1 MRAVS
6 DQVYGEEQTDRQCSA
21 VQADRNRGQPTSR
34 EVALEAELIEVR
46 AQLRARDK
54 FLAVA
59 AHELRNPMT
68 PIAAWV
74 ELLMAQARRRPGHIP
89 SEMLR
94 GLERLEHLV
103 EAYIRRATTLLDVS
117 RISTG
122 HLQLSPGKIDLSSL
136 VRETVSAM
144 IPAAQTAGCAI
155 SLAVQDGIA
164 GSFDRT
170 AIEQVIDNI
179 VSNAIRYGA
188 GQPINVVLTAN
199 ENTVRLAVSDQGI
212 GISDSDQARIFGQ
225 FQRVEGN
232 TTGGFGVGLW
242 ITRQLV
248 LAMEGNISVTSKPGA
263 GSTFTVALPLK
274 TD

>member
-6 DQVYGEEQTDRQCSA
+6 DQVYGEGQTDRQCSA
-21 VQADRNRGQPTSR
+21 AEADRNRRRPTSR
-34 EVALEAELIEVR
+34 EAALEAGLAEAK
-46 AQLRARDK
+46 AQLRARDE
-54 FLAVA
+54 FLAIA

-74 ELLMAQARRRPGHIP
+74 ELMMTQARRRPGRIP
-89 SEMLR
+89 SEILR
-94 GLERLEHLV
+94 GLERLEYLID
-103 EAYIRRATTLLDVS
+103 AYIRRATTLLDVS

-155 SLAVQDGIA
+155 SLAVQDGVS

-170 AIEQVIDNI
+170 AIEQVIENI

-188 GQPINVVLTAN
+188 GQPINVALTAN
-199 ENTVRLAVSDQGI
+199 GNTVRLAVSDQGI
-212 GISDSDQARIFGQ
+212 GISDTDQARIFDQ
-225 FQRVEGN
+225 FQRAEGN

-248 LAMEGNISVTSKPGA
+248 LAMEGNISVTSKLGA
-263 GSTFTVALPLK
+263 GSTFIVALPLK